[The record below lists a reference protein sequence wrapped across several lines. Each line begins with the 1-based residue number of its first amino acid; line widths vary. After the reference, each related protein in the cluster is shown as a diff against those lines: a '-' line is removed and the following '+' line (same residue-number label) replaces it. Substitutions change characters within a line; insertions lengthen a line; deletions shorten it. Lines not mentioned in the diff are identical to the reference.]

1 MPQSNLRY
9 IDLTFSTATSD
20 GEPVPGTERRVV
32 ILFNKNRISKE
43 EVEELVNKD
52 MFEYDDRVVV
62 LRPGQLDWLRD
73 KEDVDDK
80 KTG

>member
-1 MPQSNLRY
+1 MSQSNLRY
-9 IDLTFSTATSD
+9 IDLTFSTANSD
-20 GEPVPGTERRVV
+20 GEPVPGTERQVV
-32 ILFNKNRISKE
+32 ILFNKDRISKE

-52 MFEYDDRVVV
+52 MLEYDDRVVV